1 MLTCPWNFLHDKQ
14 KHIISLVGGG
24 GKTTIMYELAN
35 FYAAAGKKAVVLTT
49 THIWLPNGKDV
60 QGGAYGAD
68 WPAVASLWQQGRFA
82 VIGTLEQGTGK
93 LIAPGTDLLRLALD
107 RCDVAIIEADGAK
120 QMPCKLPA
128 EHEPVLLE
136 SSDIVIAVAG
146 LDALGKSLE
155 EGCFRWQLGRELFA
169 SSCNLLLDAAKL
181 AQILLSEQGS
191 RKSVGTRAY
200 YIALNKCDVVE
211 HAQAE
216 GLRELLVAQGMAR
229 DRIWLRSIAS
239 SGR

>member
-1 MLTCPWNFLHDKQ
+1 MLSCPWQFLHDEQ
-14 KHIISLVGGG
+14 KHIISLIGGG

-93 LIAPGTDLLRLALD
+93 LIAPGADLLRQALEC
-107 RCDVAIIEADGAK
+107 CDVAIIEADGAK

-128 EHEPVLLE
+128 ENEPVLLPA
-136 SSDIVIAVAG
+136 SDIVIAVAG
-146 LDALGKSLE
+146 LDALGRSLE
-155 EGCFRWQLGRELFA
+155 GACFRWQLGRTLFDR
-169 SSCNLLLDAAKL
+169 SCNLLMDEAKL
-181 AQILLSEQGS
+181 AQLLLSEQGG
-191 RKSVGTRAY
+191 RKAVGTRDFY
-200 YIALNKCDVVE
+200 VALNKCDRVAAPV
-211 HAQAE
+211 AE
-216 GLRELLVAQGMAR
+216 QLRELLVVRGMEVEK
-229 DRIWLRSIAS
+229 IWLR
-239 SGR
+239 GLLP

>member
-1 MLTCPWNFLHDKQ
+1 MISCPWQFLHDEQ

-93 LIAPGTDLLRLALD
+93 LIAPEADLLRQALEC
-107 RCDVAIIEADGAK
+107 CDVAIIEADGAK

-200 YIALNKCDVVE
+200 YIALNKCNVVE
-211 HAQAE
+211 QAQAE

>member
-1 MLTCPWNFLHDKQ
+1 MISCPWQFLHDEQ

-93 LIAPGTDLLRLALD
+93 LIAPGADLLRQAFEC
-107 RCDVAIIEADGAK
+107 CDVAIIEADGAK

-128 EHEPVLLE
+128 EHEPVLLPE
-136 SSDIVIAVAG
+136 CDIVIGVVG

-155 EGCFRWQLGRELFA
+155 EGCFRWQLGREIFA
-169 SSCNLLLDAAKL
+169 SSCNLLIDEVKVAD
-181 AQILLSEQGS
+181 ILTSEQGS
-191 RKSVGTRAY
+191 RKAVGTRDY
-200 YIALNKCDVVE
+200 YIAINKCELVE
-211 HAQAE
+211 PANAE
-216 GLRELLVAQGMAR
+216 HLVSLLVERGITR
-229 DRIWLRSIAS
+229 ERIWLR
-239 SGR
+239 GKGV

>member
-1 MLTCPWNFLHDKQ
+1 MISCPWQFLHDEQ

-82 VIGTLEQGTGK
+82 VIGTLEQDTGK
-93 LIAPGTDLLRLALD
+93 LIAPGADLLTQALEC
-107 RCDVAIIEADGAK
+107 CDVAIIEADGAK

-128 EHEPVLLE
+128 EHEPVLLPE
-136 SSDIVIAVAG
+136 SDIVIAVAG

-155 EGCFRWQLGRELFA
+155 EACFRWQLGREIFG
-169 SSCNLLLDAAKL
+169 SSCNLLFDEAKL
-181 AQILLSEQGS
+181 VQILLSDQGS
-191 RKSVGTRAY
+191 HKAVGARDF
-200 YIALNKCDVVE
+200 YIALNKCDTVAAAVAW
-211 HAQAE
+211 HV
-216 GLRELLVAQGMAR
+216 RELLAAR
-229 DRIWLRSIAS
+229 GLALDRIWLRSWQ
-239 SGR
+239 RKF